1 LCRPTATVV
10 HTDAVQVVGKLPV
23 HFGELGVDAMTV
35 SAHKFHGP
43 PGIGALLVRHGVA
56 IEPQLFGGFQQM
68 GLRCG
73 TECVALV
80 VGFHR
85 ALQLWQQEADT
96 RSARMAQLRVRLET
110 VLREALPWIT
120 INGEHAPRLPHT
132 SNLSFPGLDRQALLM
147 ALDMAG
153 VCCSTG
159 SACASGSTD
168 PSHVLQAMGCDDP
181 IVASSLR
188 ISLGATT
195 TDREVAQACERIL
208 HIVNDLRRAKG

>member
-1 LCRPTATVV
+1 VAARAGTLL

-23 HFGELGVDAMTV
+23 HFGKIGVDAMTV
-35 SAHKFHGP
+35 TAHKFHGP
-43 PGIGALLVRHGVA
+43 PGIGALMLRHGVTV
-56 IEPQLFGGFQQM
+56 EPQLFGGFQQM

-73 TECVALV
+73 TECVALA

-85 ALQLWQQEADT
+85 ALQLWHEEADT
-96 RSARMAQLRVRLET
+96 RAARMAQLRVRLET
-110 VLREALPWIT
+110 ALRDALPWIVV
-120 INGEHAPRLPHT
+120 NGEHAPRLPHT

-168 PSHVLQAMGCDDP
+168 PSHVLQAMGCDERV
-181 IVASSLR
+181 VAGSLR

-195 TDREVAQACERIL
+195 TAEDVAVACERIL
-208 HIVNDLRRAKG
+208 HVVNDLRRQIG